1 MFYFLLNSFILVY
14 QTALER
20 FKNAFERF
28 YDAVLCSGMLRLKAR
43 TLREIFRRCWS
54 SHFNIKLLKNYFFVQ
69 SETNFLLPVRR

>member
-28 YDAVLCSGMLRLKAR
+28 LRRRAMFRDAASHSENTAGD
-43 TLREIFRRCWS
+43 IS
-54 SHFNIKLLKNYFFVQ
+54 SLLVIPFQYQIIEKLLFCPK
-69 SETNFLLPVRR
+69 TNFLLPVRR

>member
-20 FKNAFERF
+20 FN
-28 YDAVLCSGMLRLKAR
+28 DAVLCSGMLRLTTL